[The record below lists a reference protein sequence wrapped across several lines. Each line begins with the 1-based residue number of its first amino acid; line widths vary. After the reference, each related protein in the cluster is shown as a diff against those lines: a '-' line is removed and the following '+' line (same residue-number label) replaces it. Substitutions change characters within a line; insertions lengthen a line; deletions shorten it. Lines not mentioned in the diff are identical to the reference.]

1 MNSML
6 DGLSEEDIK
15 TIIEANENPPVPNDK
30 LKVAAE
36 TYMEQEFR
44 KMNEAKIIE
53 LEYRIE
59 EVQKEIIRYKNEA
72 QQAEKKS
79 EEKVEALAILETRLE
94 TMKPV
99 QEPNGYVFFVSE
111 EQKDV
116 ESLSEEE
123 TKIALKISDIM
134 KLKGEVLLNMLTGG
148 YYKIKIVKADDIT
161 NQDFELEKEVYQK
174 MMTLG
179 IDAKISIIDGDFQ
192 YRGKLNWHQLVAK
205 MIGFGFTQDEEFDK
219 LSNSNSYQSRADA
232 DIVDK

>member
-1 MNSML
+1 
-6 DGLSEEDIK
+6 
-15 TIIEANENPPVPNDK
+15 
-30 LKVAAE
+30 
-36 TYMEQEFR
+36 
-44 KMNEAKIIE
+44 
-53 LEYRIE
+53 
-59 EVQKEIIRYKNEA
+59 
-72 QQAEKKS
+72 
-79 EEKVEALAILETRLE
+79 
-94 TMKPV
+94 
-99 QEPNGYVFFVSE
+99 
-111 EQKDV
+111 
-116 ESLSEEE
+116 
-123 TKIALKISDIM
+123 M